1 MSSNTYQ
8 VAGTHYV
15 SKDIQPWEVIERNA
29 MGFFD
34 GNALKYLMRYK
45 EKGGVDDLRKAK
57 HYIEKLIELELVVK
71 EKAQEAL
78 KEVYADK
85 VTSKAEAVS
94 VFAKYKDFSVC
105 QNTIDRTKK

>member
-1 MSSNTYQ
+1 MSANTYQ
-8 VAGTHYV
+8 VAGTHYTTK
-15 SKDIQPWEVIERNA
+15 SIQPWEVIERNQ

-45 EKGGVDDLRKAK
+45 DKGGIDDLRKAK

-71 EKAQEAL
+71 ETQQQEL
-78 KEVYADK
+78 KESYLK
-85 VTSKAEAVS
+85 TTTKEEAIS

-105 QNTIDRTKK
+105 QNTLDRTNK